1 MAQTY
6 FVSNKKDKS
15 GVQLQRQL
23 ELFCIRKGI
32 PLDAQIKIE
41 ISKSMIYQTD
51 LNTIKITIN

>member
-6 FVSNKKDKS
+6 FLSNRKDKS

-41 ISKSMIYQTD
+41 ISESMIYQTD

>member
-6 FVSNKKDKS
+6 FVSNRKDKS
-15 GVQLQRQL
+15 GVKLQRQL

-32 PLDAQIKIE
+32 PLDSNINIE
-41 ISKSMIYQTD
+41 ISESMIYQTD

>member
-6 FVSNKKDKS
+6 FLSNRKDKS

-23 ELFCIRKGI
+23 ELYCIRKGI
-32 PLDAQIKIE
+32 AIDAQIKIE
-41 ISKSMIYQTD
+41 ISESMICQTD

>member
-6 FVSNKKDKS
+6 FLSNRKDKCAL
-15 GVQLQRQL
+15 QLHRQL
-23 ELFCIRKGI
+23 ELYFMRKAI

-41 ISKSMIYQTD
+41 ISESIIYQTD

>member
-6 FVSNKKDKS
+6 FVSNRKDKS
-15 GVQLQRQL
+15 GVQLHRQL
-23 ELFCIRKGI
+23 ELYFIRKAI

-41 ISKSMIYQTD
+41 ISESMIFQTG

>member
-6 FVSNKKDKS
+6 FLSNRKDKS

-23 ELFCIRKGI
+23 ELYFMRKSI

-41 ISKSMIYQTD
+41 ISESMIYQTD